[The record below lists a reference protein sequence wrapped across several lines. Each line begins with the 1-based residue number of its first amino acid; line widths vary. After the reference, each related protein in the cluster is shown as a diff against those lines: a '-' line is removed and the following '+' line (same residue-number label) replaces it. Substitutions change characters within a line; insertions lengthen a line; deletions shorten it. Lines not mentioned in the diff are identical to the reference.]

1 MVEMESRGFLSTEF
15 NTRIISETIAELGS
29 QVKGLKDK
37 VNKNAPDKNIY
48 RDRVGAS
55 LAMFHKDMDEDD
67 SNELSTDSS
76 PRTKINTTTTTAE
89 TRVGTRVNTT
99 RETTRRPQGEMK
111 YQQAMDTVI
120 KRKLTMG
127 IHHGILTPLPQ
138 C

>member
-1 MVEMESRGFLSTEF
+1 MENQGFSSTEF
-15 NTRIISETIAELGS
+15 NRKIIVDAIADLGS
-29 QVKGLKDK
+29 QVEGLKDK
-37 VNKNAPDKNIY
+37 ANKKATDENIY

-76 PRTKINTTTTTAE
+76 PRTKINTTSTTADN
-89 TRVGTRVNTT
+89 RVGTRVNTT
-99 RETTRRPQGEMK
+99 REMTRRPQRKMK
-111 YQQAMDTVI
+111 YQQAMDIVI

>member
-1 MVEMESRGFLSTEF
+1 MKNQGFLSAEF
-15 NTRIISETIAELGS
+15 NRKIILDAIAELAS
-29 QVKGLKDK
+29 QVEGLKDK
-37 VNKNAPDKNIY
+37 ANKNATDENIY

-76 PRTKINTTTTTAE
+76 PRTKINTTTTTAD

-99 RETTRRPQGEMK
+99 RETTRQPQRKIK
-111 YQQAMDTVI
+111 YQQAMDIVI